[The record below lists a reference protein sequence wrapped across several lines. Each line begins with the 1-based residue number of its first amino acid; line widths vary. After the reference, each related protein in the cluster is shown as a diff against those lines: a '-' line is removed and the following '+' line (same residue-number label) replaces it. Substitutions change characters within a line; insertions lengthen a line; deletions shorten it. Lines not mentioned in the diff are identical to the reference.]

1 MVSGTPR
8 VVGGSAPHC
17 LPPDVVATVSEM
29 SRFPTLTRRRLLMLG
44 GGAVV
49 LAACGG
55 SADRTL
61 IGSDDPAVARRELE
75 R

>member
-1 MVSGTPR
+1 
-8 VVGGSAPHC
+8 
-17 LPPDVVATVSEM
+17 M